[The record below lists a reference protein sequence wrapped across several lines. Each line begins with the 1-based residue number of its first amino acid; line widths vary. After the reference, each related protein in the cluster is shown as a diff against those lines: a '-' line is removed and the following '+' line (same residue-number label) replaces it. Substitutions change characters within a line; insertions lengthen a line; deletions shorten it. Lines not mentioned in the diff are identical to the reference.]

1 MQDPPEAAHEGAV
14 SGTMDGSVPDRD
26 ARCARG
32 RWSVYS
38 ERAVIA
44 VLGPARFA
52 EAKAD
57 KGERQA
63 TALGATLA
71 MAGYGVVVAG
81 DGATA
86 TAVARGARQQ
96 QGFVLAV
103 EHDGRAFPVA
113 DVEKATE
120 RSLFGA
126 LERVLGVADA
136 LMVLP
141 GDVRALATLALVW
154 SWGSEPDAPYRQV
167 ILVGEGWPE
176 TVRALADAA
185 QLDQKTRAMV
195 TFAPDVPEAVEA
207 LRYYIAPTRKA

>member
-1 MQDPPEAAHEGAV
+1 MY
-14 SGTMDGSVPDRD
+14 SDR
-26 ARCARG
+26 
-32 RWSVYS
+32 V
-38 ERAVIA
+38 VIA
-44 VLGPARFA
+44 VLGPMRFA
-52 EAKAD
+52 VARADKAD
-57 KGERQA
+57 KQA

-96 QGFVLAV
+96 QGLVVAV
-103 EHDGRAFPVA
+103 TETGQDFPVA
-113 DVEKATE
+113 DVEVTPQPTLL
-120 RSLFGA
+120 SG
-126 LERVLGVADA
+126 LEQVLAVADA

-141 GDVRALATLALVW
+141 GDVRALAALALVW
-154 SWGSEPDAPYRQV
+154 SWGSEPEAPYRQV
-167 ILVGEGWPE
+167 ILVGDGWPE

-207 LRYYIAPTRKA
+207 LRYYVAPKR